1 MPRRVLWV
9 VAVLLAAMA
18 LVAGCFAPSKPL
30 VVIGDSGYQRQPSA
44 ADQERVGKMDQG
56 QLQNEVLRLTAE
68 NDRLRQDNAK
78 LDRDNKK
85 LKGEKK
91 SLEGEV
97 DDLKDQVKD
106 LKKRR

>member
-1 MPRRVLWV
+1 MPHRVLWV
-9 VAVLLAAMA
+9 VAILVAAVA

-30 VVIGDSGYQRQPSA
+30 VQIDTGYQHQPSA

-85 LKGEKK
+85 LKAEKK
-91 SLEGEV
+91 SLEGQV
-97 DDLKDQVKD
+97 GDLKDQIKD
-106 LKKRR
+106 LKKNR

>member
-1 MPRRVLWV
+1 MPHRVLWV
-9 VAVLLAAMA
+9 VAVLLAAVA

-30 VVIGDSGYQRQPSA
+30 VVIGDTGTQRQPSA
-44 ADQERVGKMDQG
+44 ADQERIGKMEPT
-56 QLQNEVLRLTAE
+56 QLQSEVMRLTAE

-91 SLEGEV
+91 SLEGENN
-97 DDLKDQVKD
+97 DLKDQVKD